1 MISFFLCGILVHVA
15 IVGLRIAEGQLLE
28 LAPLVSIF
36 GGTTLS
42 LKMPA
47 PRAISEAFMNPR
59 IITLLRCC
67 SFSFLN
73 QTLQFI
79 FWIISW
85 NMP

>member
-1 MISFFLCGILVHVA
+1 
-15 IVGLRIAEGQLLE
+15 
-28 LAPLVSIF
+28 
-36 GGTTLS
+36 
-42 LKMPA
+42 MPA